1 MRRPQGFE
9 NAAARRPARVQRAT
23 ANRRDVPTAVLDAP
37 SDARTDVA
45 EPDADTAPIRV
56 VPPSK
61 GAPTDAKT
69 ERTKTER
76 RSDRRKATDKLT
88 TADGPSRTDK
98 PARSDKPARAD
109 KPIRT
114 DKPARAERPAR
125 TGKPVAGDK
134 PDASSPSV
142 RAAARE
148 RRRYER
154 AEIKRF
160 TRASRRR
167 RLAWLI
173 GIGSVVLVLLAAAL
187 VSLSPAMALRTIQ
200 VVGVQRVDAK
210 AVQQALDAQLGTPL
224 PLIDYGKVRKELAA
238 FPLIRSYSTE
248 ADPPGTL
255 VVRVV
260 ERVPIGLLKV
270 STGYELVDQAH
281 VVMQTTP
288 GRPGGYPLISIP
300 EDASEQSRQKEFAAI
315 GNVLAAL
322 PAGMLTEVDS
332 ASATGAQDVTL
343 KLTSG
348 VTVVWGGPED
358 SAEKSVVLA
367 DILKAVPGASVYDVS
382 APNSPVTR

>member
-23 ANRRDVPTAVLDAP
+23 ANRQDVPTAVLDAP
-37 SDARTDVA
+37 SDARTDIA

-56 VPPSK
+56 VSPSK
-61 GAPTDAKT
+61 SAPTDAKT

-76 RSDRRKATDKLT
+76 RSDRRKAADKLT
-88 TADGPSRTDK
+88 TT
-98 PARSDKPARAD
+98 D

-114 DKPARAERPAR
+114 DKPARSEKPARADRPAR
-125 TGKPVAGDK
+125 AEKPARTDKPAGRGK
-134 PDASSPSV
+134 PDAPSPSV

-210 AVQQALDAQLGTPL
+210 AVQHALDAQLGTPL

-255 VVRVV
+255 VVRIV

-288 GRPGGYPLISIP
+288 ERPGGYPLISIP

-367 DILKAVPGASVYDVS
+367 DLLKAVPGASVYDVS